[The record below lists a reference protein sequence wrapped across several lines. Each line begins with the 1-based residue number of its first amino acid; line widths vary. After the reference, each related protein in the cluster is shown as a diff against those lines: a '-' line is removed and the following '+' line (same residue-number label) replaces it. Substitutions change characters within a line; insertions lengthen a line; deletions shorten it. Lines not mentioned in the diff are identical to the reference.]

1 LEIQVQNCN
10 ASEVRQ
16 IQSSHAARD
25 FSAPPVIERKDMAC
39 GGATEKPSGGHAV
52 LPTDTHWTRIL
63 HCDLF
68 TGQIDNTI
76 RAPGD
81 FTAEDQFVPPHTAT
95 SAADSRRTTP
105 PIPMI
110 VILYALC
117 IAMYLAIGGV
127 VQAIVTTDS
136 NNIAPTDSQV
146 SAPAGSG
153 GDSAMS
159 AHQRPSGVAPD
170 QGSNRVDISRER
182 KPNATVTSMN
192 TYDSLSSGNVAGQHM
207 LAELQ

>member
-1 LEIQVQNCN
+1 MQNCN

-16 IQSSHAARD
+16 IQSSHAARNL
-25 FSAPPVIERKDMAC
+25 SAPPVIERKGVSY

-68 TGQIDNTI
+68 TGQTDNTI

-81 FTAEDQFVPPHTAT
+81 FTAEDQFVPPHAAT
-95 SAADSRRTTP
+95 SAADSRRTTS

-117 IAMYLAIGGV
+117 IAMYLVIGGI
-127 VQAIVTTDS
+127 VQAIVTADG
-136 NNIAPTDSQV
+136 NNIVPTDSQV

-153 GDSAMS
+153 GDSATS
-159 AHQRPSGVAPD
+159 ARQRLSGVAPD
-170 QGSNRVDISRER
+170 QGSNGVDISRECT
-182 KPNATVTSMN
+182 PNATVASMN
-192 TYDSLSSGNVAGQHM
+192 TYD
-207 LAELQ
+207 